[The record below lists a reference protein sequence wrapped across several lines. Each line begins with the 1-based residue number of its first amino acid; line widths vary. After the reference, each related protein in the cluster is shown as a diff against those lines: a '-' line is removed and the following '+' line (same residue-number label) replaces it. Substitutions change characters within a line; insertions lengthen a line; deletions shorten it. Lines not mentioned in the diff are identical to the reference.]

1 MSITVLSLLLTLA
14 APAADEPSAQPK
26 LVPVTRPDMKQAL
39 ETLKKREPRL
49 PLPPLTEEE
58 KTQAGDRPVVNNG
71 RMHALYLPPE
81 LVGGGGS
88 RSADPAQTLDPTF
101 KTRLFWIVS
110 RANNC
115 QYCLG
120 HQELKLSVAGM
131 TDDQLAALDVD
142 WTAYPAEEQ
151 AAFEFTRRLTYLPH
165 TLDDEAVNKLRPYY
179 KDRQILEIIFTVAGN
194 NATNRWTD
202 SLGIP
207 EDADGSFFAR
217 NNPKAPKKDYSTFLS
232 PTADA
237 YKDRPSRVAPLGRI
251 TAGATTAPP
260 CAAERPALES
270 REQVEAALAK
280 CRKRTS
286 RIPLVNEAEAR
297 AALPTDWSKD
307 PPPEWVRLLTNFPK
321 AGTARILSL
330 RAAEDKGVLSPRLKA
345 QTAWIAARQD
355 RAWYAVG
362 SAKRRLIAQGVSED
376 DIYALDGDGK
386 GFTAAEQ
393 AAFAFV
399 RKLTATPYLIADK
412 DVADLRKHYGDKE
425 VAELVLHVGNAAF
438 FDRVTEASGLRLE
451 DR

>member
-14 APAADEPSAQPK
+14 APAADEPSSQPK
-26 LVPVTRPDMKQAL
+26 LVPVTRPEMKQAL
-39 ETLKKREPRL
+39 EALKKRQPRL
-49 PLPPLTEEE
+49 PLPPLTDEERAL
-58 KTQAGDRPVVNNG
+58 AGDRPVVNNG

-81 LVGGGGS
+81 LVGRGGS
-88 RSADPAQTLDPTF
+88 RGADPAQTLDPTF

-142 WTAYPAEEQ
+142 WDAFPAAEH
-151 AAFEFTRRLTYLPH
+151 AAFEFTRRLTYMPH
-165 TLDDEAVNKLRPYY
+165 TLDDAAINKLRPYY

-237 YKDRPSRVAPLGRI
+237 FKNRPSRVAPLSRI
-251 TAGATTAPP
+251 AAGATAAPP

-280 CRKRTS
+280 CRQRTS
-286 RIPLVNEAEAR
+286 RIPLVDEAKAR
-297 AALPTDWSKD
+297 AALPADWPKG
-307 PPPEWVRLLTNFPK
+307 PLPQWVRLLTNFPK
-321 AGTARILSL
+321 AGTGRIISL
-330 RAAEDKGVLSPRLKA
+330 RAAEEKGSLSPRLKA

-362 SAKRRLIAQGVSED
+362 RAKRRLIALGVMED
-376 DIYALDGDGK
+376 DIYALDK
-386 GFTAAEQ
+386 GESAFTPAEKT
-393 AAFAFV
+393 AFAFV

-412 DVADLRKHYGDKE
+412 DVADLRKHYSDKE
-425 VAELVLHVGNAAF
+425 VAELVLHIGNAAF